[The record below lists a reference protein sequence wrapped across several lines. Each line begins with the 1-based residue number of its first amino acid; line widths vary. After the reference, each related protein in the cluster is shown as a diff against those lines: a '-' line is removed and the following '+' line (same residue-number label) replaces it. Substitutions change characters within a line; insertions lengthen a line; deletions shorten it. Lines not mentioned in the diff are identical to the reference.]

1 MLSPFRQDWATVSVS
16 RDNKALV
23 RRLVDE
29 VVNSRDESAIDELVD
44 GEFADKVKGW
54 IGPFRDA
61 FPDFRMEI
69 VELIAEGDSV
79 AAHFHCSGT
88 HRGEWRGVA
97 PTGRRF
103 ENVDEIYIFQVRDGR
118 IAAALG
124 LEDNAKR
131 TRQLGIEL

>member
-1 MLSPFRQDWATVSVS
+1 LLEH
-16 RDNKALV
+16 NKALV

-29 VVNSRDESAIDELVD
+29 VVNARDESAVDELVE
-44 GEFADKVKGW
+44 GEFAETVRRW

-69 VELIAEGDSV
+69 VELIAEGDRV
-79 AAHFHCSGT
+79 AAHFRCSGT
-88 HRGEWRGVA
+88 HRGKWRGVA
-97 PTGRRF
+97 PTGRSF
-103 ENVDEIYIFQVRDGR
+103 TDVDEIYIFRVRDGR

-124 LEDNAKR
+124 LEDNGKR

>member
-1 MLSPFRQDWATVSVS
+1 LSVL
-16 RDNKALV
+16 RDSKAAV

-29 VVNSRDESAIDELVD
+29 VVNARDESAVDELVES
-44 GEFADKVKGW
+44 EFVETVRRW

-69 VELIAEGDSV
+69 VELIAEGDRV
-79 AAHFHCSGT
+79 AAHFRCSGT

-97 PTGRRF
+97 PTGRSF
-103 ENVDEIYIFQVRDGR
+103 TDVDEIYIFRVRDGR

-124 LEDNAKR
+124 LEDNGKR

>member
-1 MLSPFRQDWATVSVS
+1 VSLLE
-16 RDNKALV
+16 DNKALV

-29 VVNSRDESAIDELVD
+29 VVNARDESAVDELVES
-44 GEFADKVKGW
+44 EFAETVRRW

-61 FPDFRMEI
+61 FPNFRMEI
-69 VELIAEGDSV
+69 VELIAEGDRV
-79 AAHFHCSGT
+79 AAHFRCSGT

-97 PTGRRF
+97 PTGRSF
-103 ENVDEIYIFQVRDGR
+103 TDVDEIYIFRVRDGR

-124 LEDNAKR
+124 LEDNGKR

>member
-1 MLSPFRQDWATVSVS
+1 MSLLE
-16 RDNKALV
+16 DNKALV

-29 VVNSRDESAIDELVD
+29 VVNARDESAVDELVD
-44 GEFADKVKGW
+44 TEFAETVRRW

-61 FPDFRMEI
+61 FPDFRMEV

-88 HRGEWRGVA
+88 HLGEWRGVA

-103 ENVDEIYIFQVRDGR
+103 EDVDEIYLFKLRDGKIR
-118 IAAALG
+118 AALG
-124 LEDNAKR
+124 LEDNGKR
-131 TRQLGIEL
+131 TRQLGLEL

>member
-1 MLSPFRQDWATVSVS
+1 VNLLEN
-16 RDNKALV
+16 NKALV

-29 VVNSRDESAIDELVD
+29 VVNARDESAVDELVER
-44 GEFADKVKGW
+44 EFAETVRRW

-69 VELIAEGDSV
+69 VELIAEGDRV
-79 AAHFHCSGT
+79 AAHFRCSGT

-97 PTGRRF
+97 STGRSF
-103 ENVDEIYIFQVRDGR
+103 TDVDEIYIFRVRDGR

-124 LEDNAKR
+124 LEDNGKR

>member
-1 MLSPFRQDWATVSVS
+1 VSAAD
-16 RDNKALV
+16 DNKALV

-29 VVNSRDESAIDELVD
+29 VVNKRDPAVIDELTES
-44 GEFADKVKGW
+44 EFADTVRRW

-61 FPDFRMEI
+61 FPDFRMNI
-69 VELIAEGDSV
+69 VELIADGDRV

-88 HRGEWRGVA
+88 HLGEWRGVA

-103 ENVDEIYIFQVRDGR
+103 EDVDEIYLFRVRDGK
-118 IAAALG
+118 IEAALG
-124 LEDNAKR
+124 LEDNVKR

>member
-1 MLSPFRQDWATVSVS
+1 VSLNE
-16 RDNKALV
+16 DNKALV

-29 VVNSRDESAIDELVD
+29 VVNARDESAVDELVES
-44 GEFADKVKGW
+44 EFAEAVRRW

-69 VELIAEGDSV
+69 VELIAEEDRV
-79 AAHFHCSGT
+79 AAHFRCSGT

-97 PTGRRF
+97 PTGRSF
-103 ENVDEIYIFQVRDGR
+103 TDVDEIYIFRVRDGR

-124 LEDNAKR
+124 LEDNGKR

>member
-1 MLSPFRQDWATVSVS
+1 MSLLEH
-16 RDNKALV
+16 NKALV

-29 VVNSRDESAIDELVD
+29 VVNARDESAVDELVE
-44 GEFADKVKGW
+44 GEFAETVRRW

-69 VELIAEGDSV
+69 VELIAEGDRV
-79 AAHFHCSGT
+79 AAHFRCSGT
-88 HRGEWRGVA
+88 HRGKWRGVA
-97 PTGRRF
+97 PTGRSF
-103 ENVDEIYIFQVRDGR
+103 TDVDEIYIFRVRDGR

-124 LEDNAKR
+124 LEDNGKR